1 VAQALEGWVPH
12 PRPTLLL
19 TEDETLMRETL
30 ARYFEGRGFQVTGAA
45 SLAESREVLDRD
57 RFDVVVLDVGLPDG
71 DGLSLLDRV
80 PPERAVVITANPDP
94 ERMRRW
100 AVRHHLAKPLDL
112 EVLARAVEALLEDES
127 LLDTET

>member
-1 VAQALEGWVPH
+1 MAEALEGWLAQ

-30 ARYFEGRGFQVTGAA
+30 ARYFEARGFDVTPAA
-45 SLAESREVLDRD
+45 TLAESRDVLARD

-71 DGLSLLDRV
+71 DGLSLLGRV
-80 PPERAVVITANPDP
+80 SPARAVVISANPDP
-94 ERMRRW
+94 ERLRRCH
-100 AVRHHLAKPLDL
+100 VRYHLAKPLDL